1 MAAKRVTPAMR
12 RRRALA
18 GDLLAAALLAAAV
31 FTLAAGLG
39 VVAVLALPVF
49 VLGLAWVGVER
60 LVGRNSHPR
69 FRKAAKDSPPRV

>member
-12 RRRALA
+12 QRRALA
-18 GDLLAAALLAAAV
+18 GDLLAAALLAAVV
-31 FTLAAGLG
+31 FSLAAGLG
-39 VVAVLALPVF
+39 VVAVIALPVF

-60 LVGRNSHPR
+60 LARRNSHPG